1 MDGSR
6 KVNPKWPSCFSV
18 LEFWFTYQLN
28 SKWTVLRD
36 QRGRISEHVK
46 RGRPV
51 FIFSAAQF
59 HLFGLPT
66 LDLTRNRTNLS
77 NNTVLDITRNRGF
90 GFLKFFRVFFI
101 WECDKEAWRRFLWF
115 QCPYIQIHFWIFFRR
130 QYIFNIFEQSIW
142 RIIRKHLNRLNRSPK
157 RILN

>member
-1 MDGSR
+1 MFFRVFLVLHFKMDGSR
-6 KVNPKWPSCFSV
+6 KVNPVSSF
-18 LEFWFTYQLN
+18 LN
-28 SKWTVLRD
+28 FHSHISW
-36 QRGRISEHVK
+36 RISEHVK

-51 FIFSAAQF
+51 FIFSTAQF

-77 NNTVLDITRNRGF
+77 NDTVLDITRNRGF
-90 GFLKFFRVFFI
+90 GFLKFFFSSFFSS
-101 WECDKEAWRRFLWF
+101 ESATKRREDDSFDF
-115 QCPYIQIHFWIFFRR
+115 NVHISKFIFGFFFRR

-142 RIIRKHLNRLNRSPK
+142 RIIRKHLNRLNRSSPK